1 MPVGRLRGPVTQS
14 YTRKSEQERR
24 ARWEAE
30 GQEGNTPQRI
40 RQTFGKPRSQNEVWS
55 SAEKRLAA
63 MGHTEEAVPMTT
75 DGMREA
81 YREYHQ
87 SSAPTN
93 GSTWNPRSPSGASES
108 SGSGSSSPSAPAPAG
123 EQARPRRSDVN
134 GVGRGSRRIGKYF
147 CMPVA
152 SRHWTGPSIVQES

>member
-93 GSTWNPRSPSGASES
+93 GSTWNPRSPS
-108 SGSGSSSPSAPAPAG
+108 APAPAG